1 MMPTD
6 DNERAIERATWLA
19 SVGEALDEAQR
30 LAARLSDLSPS
41 SPEATELRWQIAA
54 LRREVEISQ
63 RATPAPPQDDKP
75 QPFW

>member
-6 DNERAIERATWLA
+6 DSERAIERATWLA
-19 SVGEALDEAQR
+19 SVGAALDEAQR

-41 SPEATELRWQIAA
+41 SPEAAELRWQIAA
-54 LRREVEISQ
+54 VRREVEISQ
-63 RATPAPPQDDKP
+63 RATPSPLLGDKQ